1 MPEDPAAKEVFFVF
15 FRIAKYYMRME
26 WIKVTAAV
34 FAILLYA
41 VLMVNDSRAAP
52 MTYDAFVTQY
62 CSTNKYSYSSGYM
75 LDYLADH
82 YKIPREELGES
93 FADAYPVFYARHFDR
108 FVGYT
113 CGFTA
118 YFAPVIAGAAA
129 MLFLCA
135 IFRKRRLGPL
145 LAAGC
150 RRGAVYLFLTILYF
164 AFFLILWL
172 VTVPFLL
179 SRYRFIPLTN
189 EQVACLKL
197 IKISVLLSLLFGA
210 AAGHFFAFLLRRP
223 FPAFAAVIAL
233 WFLIL
238 GLSGQR
244 FPVPV
249 GWITSLLEWKANTP
263 AGQLVAQGCITAV
276 TVAAA
281 VVGGWFC
288 FRRRE
293 QD

>member
-1 MPEDPAAKEVFFVF
+1 MF
-15 FRIAKYYMRME
+15 FRIARYYLRME
-26 WIKVTAAV
+26 WIKVAAAV

-41 VLMVNDSRAAP
+41 VLMVNDSRSAP

-93 FADAYPVFYARHFDR
+93 FADAYPVFYWRHFDR

-118 YFAPVIAGAAA
+118 YFAPVLAGAAA
-129 MLFLCA
+129 VLFLCA

-150 RRGAVYLFLTILYF
+150 RRGAVYLFLTTLYF
-164 AFFLILWL
+164 AFFLLLWL
-172 VTVPFLL
+172 VAVPFLL
-179 SRYRFIPLTN
+179 SRYRFIPLTD

-197 IKISVLLSLLFGA
+197 IKTSVLLSLLFGA
-210 AAGHFFAFLLRRP
+210 AAGYFFAFLLRRP

-249 GWITSLLEWKANTP
+249 EWITSLLEWKADTP
-263 AGQLVAQGCITAV
+263 AGPLVAQVCITAV
-276 TVAAA
+276 TVVAA
-281 VVGGWFC
+281 VIGGWSC

>member
-15 FRIAKYYMRME
+15 FRIARYYLRME
-26 WIKVTAAV
+26 WIKVAAAV

-41 VLMVNDSRAAP
+41 VLMVNDSRSAP

-93 FADAYPVFYARHFDR
+93 FADAYPVFYWRHFDR

-118 YFAPVIAGAAA
+118 YFAPVLAGAAA
-129 MLFLCA
+129 VLFLCA

-150 RRGAVYLFLTILYF
+150 RRGAVYLFLTTLYF
-164 AFFLILWL
+164 AFFLLLWL
-172 VTVPFLL
+172 VAVPFLL
-179 SRYRFIPLTN
+179 SRYRFIPLTD

-197 IKISVLLSLLFGA
+197 IKTSVLLSLLFGA
-210 AAGHFFAFLLRRP
+210 AAGYFFAFLLRRP

-249 GWITSLLEWKANTP
+249 EWITSLLEWKADTP
-263 AGQLVAQGCITAV
+263 AGPLVAQVCITAV
-276 TVAAA
+276 TVVAA
-281 VVGGWFC
+281 VIGGWSC